1 METIFAQLTAFLWS
15 WPLPLALAGTNL
27 MLTLRLRGIQ
37 RYGAYAVRLSLQ
49 ASQAQKGISG
59 FGALATSVGAAMGA
73 GNILGMGVAV
83 TVGGPGAVLWFG
95 VAGVLGMAAQYAES
109 SLSLSSRNTDPEHQ
123 NWGGPM
129 LALKKAGYPA
139 IGKLYALFVILA
151 SWGTGCVLQARA
163 VVQALNPWHIPASA
177 VIGALVLL
185 SGAVILW
192 GGSGIARASERLVPA
207 MILLYLAGCGGVLLL
222 CRHQIAAAMASICRQ
237 AFAIHPLLGAG
248 MGAAIRSGFARGL
261 LAGEAGLGTCGIA
274 AAGADTGPDNQAL
287 IAMSAGIWTTLLGM
301 LTGLAITAAGLAF
314 PAQLAGISAGE
325 YTLRVFSLLP
335 GGTGLLAVCLC
346 IFSFTSILGWCYYGQ
361 VSARA
366 LGGGEKTVRIYK
378 ILFLLV
384 LGGALWPDAEM
395 LWIYADLLNGLLA
408 LPNLF
413 CLWRLRRQIPGVWL
427 TNRKE

>member
-1 METIFAQLTAFLWS
+1 M
-15 WPLPLALAGTNL
+15 
-27 MLTLRLRGIQ
+27 
-37 RYGAYAVRLSLQ
+37 
-49 ASQAQKGISG
+49 
-59 FGALATSVGAAMGA
+59 
-73 GNILGMGVAV
+73 
-83 TVGGPGAVLWFG
+83 
-95 VAGVLGMAAQYAES
+95 
-109 SLSLSSRNTDPEHQ
+109 
-123 NWGGPM
+123 
-129 LALKKAGYPA
+129 
-139 IGKLYALFVILA
+139 
-151 SWGTGCVLQARA
+151 
-163 VVQALNPWHIPASA
+163 VQALNPWHIPASA

-274 AAGADTGPDNQAL
+274 AAGADTDPDNQAL

-314 PAQLAGISAGE
+314 PRSAGRCFRRRI
-325 YTLRVFSLLP
+325 YTAGVLVAFP
-335 GGTGLLAVCLC
+335 AVPGLLAVCLC

-366 LGGGEKTVRIYK
+366 LGGREKTVRIYK